1 MESCRTASSKR
12 FGYRICW
19 PYRQQDDGY
28 RRVVLETGLAQPEAI
43 ALYESEGYGPIDGF
57 GHYKDAPL
65 SLSFA
70 KDLDG
75 DT

>member
-1 MESCRTASSKR
+1 MT
-12 FGYRICW
+12 
-19 PYRQQDDGY
+19 
-28 RRVVLETGLAQPEAI
+28 
-43 ALYESEGYGPIDGF
+43 SEGYAPIDGF

-75 DT
+75 NT